1 MQQSK
6 TTKGNVMSAFC
17 LNACPVCKHARKQ
30 QKGFS
35 FRFVK
40 NVEGGVCP
48 ACKAYAKA
56 YGRKP
61 HEPIG

>member
-1 MQQSK
+1 MPQSK
-6 TTKGNVMSAFC
+6 TTKGNGMAGFC
-17 LNACPVCKHARKQ
+17 LNVCPVCKHARKK

-40 NVEGGVCP
+40 NVEGGICP
-48 ACKAYAKA
+48 MCKAYAEA

-61 HEPIG
+61 HEPVA

>member
-6 TTKGNVMSAFC
+6 TVQGNGKTGFC
-17 LNACPVCKHARKQ
+17 AKTCPMCKDARKR

-35 FRFVK
+35 FWFVK
-40 NVEGGVCP
+40 NVEDGVCP
-48 ACKAYAKA
+48 MCKSYTKA

-61 HEPIG
+61 HEPMG